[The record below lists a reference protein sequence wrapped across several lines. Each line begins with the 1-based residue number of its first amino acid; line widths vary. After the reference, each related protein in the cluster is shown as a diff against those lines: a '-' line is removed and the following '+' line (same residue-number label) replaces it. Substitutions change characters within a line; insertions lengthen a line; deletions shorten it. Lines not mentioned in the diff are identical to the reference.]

1 MRPCSSKGRKEECS
15 VFHFL
20 HKFIWIRVGF
30 PAVLPGC
37 VRTAG
42 NFCGWGQGKMQMGT
56 PANAIGDVHFCKKCT
71 SPFFLQSHLFS
82 YFFEAF
88 YDEINIFFCMACAY
102 LCTDSCFS
110 LRNNRIRECN
120 NINTFFHH
128 MLCKFCCSLL
138 VV

>member
-1 MRPCSSKGRKEECS
+1 MRLCSSRGRKEECS

-30 PAVLPGC
+30 PAVLTGC

-71 SPFFLQSHLFS
+71 SPIDTPVCLRYTLKVKIIESQ
-82 YFFEAF
+82 
-88 YDEINIFFCMACAY
+88 INIGEY
-102 LCTDSCFS
+102 L
-110 LRNNRIRECN
+110 
-120 NINTFFHH
+120 
-128 MLCKFCCSLL
+128 
-138 VV
+138 